1 MSSKWVTLFLACLTT
16 INLVSIHCNY
26 TDHNEFI

>member
-1 MSSKWVTLFLACLTT
+1 MSSKWVTLSLACLAI

-26 TDHNEFI
+26 THHNEFT